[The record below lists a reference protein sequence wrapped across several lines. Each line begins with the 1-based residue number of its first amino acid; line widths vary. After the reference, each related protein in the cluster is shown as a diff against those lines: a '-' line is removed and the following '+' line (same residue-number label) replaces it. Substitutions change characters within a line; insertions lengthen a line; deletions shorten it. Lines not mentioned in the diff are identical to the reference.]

1 MYISEVEDP
10 SDLIKKAERE
20 RKSAAQVKAE
30 REQEKLAK
38 EKADAARKAA
48 NAVSLAASAGLSCLF
63 ICLFQFSN
71 LVMRILRLS
80 NMCDGFKFNLV
91 CV

>member
-48 NAVSLAASAGLSCLF
+48 NAVSLAASAGLF
-63 ICLFQFSN
+63 PFSN

>member
-48 NAVSLAASAGLSCLF
+48 NAVSLAASAGLSIYLF
-63 ICLFQFSN
+63 VSI
-71 LVMRILRLS
+71 
-80 NMCDGFKFNLV
+80 FKFSHANITSLKYV
-91 CV
+91 